1 MPEFLKLIPIQQ
13 AQKILLSH
21 MEVIVSKE
29 RVKTSDALG
38 RVTAEPIH
46 SPIPLPP
53 FARSTVDGYAVR
65 AADTF
70 GASESL
76 PAYLRLVGEVNM
88 GGIPGF
94 DIQQGETGVIH
105 TGGMLPE
112 SCNAVVMMEYTQT
125 VGQDTIE
132 ILRSVAMGE
141 NIIKLGE
148 DVQIGEEVIRPGVR
162 VRPAE
167 IGGLLAL
174 GILELEVAK
183 KPVVGIISSGDEV
196 VPPEADMLPGQVRDI
211 NSFSLS
217 ALIEQTGGIPKR
229 YGIFPD
235 QADRLEAVAACAMDE
250 CDVVLLTAGSSAS
263 ARDLTAR
270 VINTLGPPGV
280 LVHGVSIKP
289 GKPTIL
295 AVCDHKVVIGLP
307 GNPVSALVIA
317 GMFVVPVIEFLLGLV
332 DVGFHARLLARL
344 TTNVPSQ
351 AGREDWVAARLY
363 SDHSASVPGEPLGY
377 RVDPIFSKSNLIFSL
392 VRANCMIRVPSDAT
406 GLSAGDLVEV
416 QLLS

>member
-13 AQKILLSH
+13 ALQTLFSH
-21 MEVIVSKE
+21 MEVSVSKE
-29 RVKTSDALG
+29 HIQTIDALG
-38 RVTAEPIH
+38 RVTAEPIL
-46 SPIPLPP
+46 STNPLPP

-76 PAYLRLVGEVNM
+76 PAYLQLVGEVNM
-88 GGIPGF
+88 GSTPAF
-94 DIQQGETGVIH
+94 DIQAGETGVIH
-105 TGGMLPE
+105 TGGMLPA
-112 SCNAVVMMEYTQT
+112 SCNAVVMIEYTQA
-125 VGQDTIE
+125 VGKDTIE
-132 ILRSVAMGE
+132 VLRSVAVGE

-148 DVQIGEEVIRPGVR
+148 DVQTGEEVIRLGVR

-174 GILELEVAK
+174 GILDLEVAK

-196 VPPEADMLPGQVRDI
+196 VPPEAGLLPGQVRDI

-217 ALIEQTGGIPKR
+217 ALIEQTGGISKR

-235 QADRLEAVAACAMDE
+235 QFDQLEAAAERAMDE

-263 ARDLTAR
+263 ARDLTSR
-270 VINTLGPPGV
+270 VINTLGSPGV

-295 AVCDHKVVIGLP
+295 AVCNRKVVIGLP

-317 GMFVVPVIEFLLGLV
+317 GIFVVPVIESLLGLADEGV
-332 DVGFHARLLARL
+332 KARLLARL

-363 SDHSASVPGEPLGY
+363 PDPSADVPGKLLGY
-377 RVDPIFSKSNLIFSL
+377 KVDPIFSKSNLIFSL
-392 VRANCMIRVPSDAT
+392 VRANCMIRVPADAT